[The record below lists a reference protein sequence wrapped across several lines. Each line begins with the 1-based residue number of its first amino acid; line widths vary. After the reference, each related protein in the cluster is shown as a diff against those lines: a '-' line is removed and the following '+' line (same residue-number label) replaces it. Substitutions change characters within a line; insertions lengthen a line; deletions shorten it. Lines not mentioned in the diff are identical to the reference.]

1 MDELIAFDKSLL
13 LSWNGSDSL
22 FLDGFMWMYSSTW
35 MWVPLALY
43 LLFLFFSNNDIR
55 NVIVLLVLVAL
66 LFVAS
71 DRISSGLIKPFF
83 LRLRPTHDPEIGT
96 FIDTVRN
103 YRGGMYG
110 FVSSHSA
117 NAFAIWS
124 FTALLFKNYAY
135 SLVMLLWALLLGYSR
150 IYLGVH
156 FPGDVFC
163 GALLGIAIGVIFYR
177 VYVFLSSKLS
187 VPMGDGHGNRYSKEI
202 TPSGYSKKQLHGF
215 LSLFFLLNIVAFVAG
230 LLVDK

>member
-1 MDELIAFDKSLL
+1 MDELIALDKSLL

-22 FLDGFMWMYSSTW
+22 FLDGFMWMYSSTL

-55 NVIVLLVLVAL
+55 NVIVLVLLVAL

-96 FIDTVRN
+96 LVDTVHN

-110 FVSSHSA
+110 FISSHSA
-117 NAFAIWS
+117 
-124 FTALLFKNYAY
+124 TALLFKNYAY

-163 GALLGIAIGVIFYR
+163 GALLGIALGVIFYHI
-177 VYVFLSSKLS
+177 YQFLSSKLS
-187 VPMGDGHGNRYSKEI
+187 VSMSNHGNRYSREN
-202 TPSGYSKKQLHGF
+202 TASGYSKKQLYGF
-215 LSLFFLLNIVAFVAG
+215 LSLFFLLNIVALVAG
-230 LLVDK
+230 LFVEK

>member
-1 MDELIAFDKSLL
+1 
-13 LSWNGSDSL
+13 
-22 FLDGFMWMYSSTW
+22 

-43 LLFLFFSNNDIR
+43 LLFLLFSNNDLR
-55 NVIVLLVLVAL
+55 NVVVLLVLITL
-66 LFVAS
+66 LFFAS

-96 FIDTVRN
+96 LIDTVRN

-124 FTALLFKNYAY
+124 FTALLFRNYAY
-135 SLVMLLWALLLGYSR
+135 SLVMLLWALLVGYSR

-163 GALLGIAIGVIFYR
+163 GALLGISIGVLVYKT
-177 VYVFLSSKLS
+177 YVFLSSKLS
-187 VPMGDGHGNRYSKEI
+187 ISMSSYGNHYSKEI

-215 LSLFFLLNIVAFVAG
+215 LTLFFLLNIVALVAG
-230 LLVDK
+230 LFVIQ